1 MNQCSHMLQL
11 IRHHHA
17 YRFFV
22 FALFGL
28 PIFVSSGSAM
38 GQSDAS
44 NVNVNSPV
52 FMDVYSS
59 DWGSGA
65 LRDLNNRYQC
75 IEGFPDGSFRGNERM
90 TRYQFV
96 AGLNSCLASYD
107 REMQG
112 RLAQLVTRDDL
123 AILFRALSTLF
134 EERNPEQQ

>member
-1 MNQCSHMLQL
+1 MNQRGHMLQL
-11 IRHHHA
+11 IRHHYA

-28 PIFVSSGSAM
+28 PIFVNGGSAL
-38 GQSDAS
+38 GQSNVSDI
-44 NVNVNSPV
+44 NVNNPV
-52 FMDVYSS
+52 FLDVYSN

-65 LRDLNNRYQC
+65 LTDLNNRYRC

-107 REMQG
+107 REMQE

-134 EERNPEQQ
+134 EEGNPEPQ